1 MHSGYKLSS
10 VLSTQDAQNLAQTA
24 RSWWETKKKKKKAEH
39 GPDPQDPPNLAPLPS
54 LTQTGHLS

>member
-24 RSWWETKKKKKKAEH
+24 RSWWETKKKKKRLNMAQIPKI
-39 GPDPQDPPNLAPLPS
+39 PQTWLPC
-54 LTQTGHLS
+54 LH